1 MSFIILFG
9 IIHKSHYTIK
19 LTFTFIYSIYIL
31 LVSMYILI
39 YYFKKKWGGGVDFP
53 QVKVFLY
60 PWGLI
65 LELLNSHLT
74 KSSTNL

>member
-39 YYFKKKWGGGVDFP
+39 YYFKKKMGWGGGFSPSQSVPLSMGFDI
-53 QVKVFLY
+53 
-60 PWGLI
+60 GI
-65 LELLNSHLT
+65 A
-74 KSSTNL
+74 